1 MDKLKMGKKYADF
14 VKLKNTLMR
23 SIANNSLT
31 FFKVKNFDAESFID
45 TPISKKWAPRK
56 SKKDDEGRRLLVKT
70 GRGRQ
75 SINIKQISPNKALIV
90 ADAPYMK
97 FHNDGAKYLPQR
109 KFMGQSN
116 KLDKESIEIINK
128 KIRQIL

>member
-1 MDKLKMGKKYADF
+1 MGKKYADF

-31 FFKVKNFDAESFID
+31 FFKVKNFDSESFQD
-45 TPISKKWAPRK
+45 TPMSKKWAPRK
-56 SKKDDEGRRLLVKT
+56 SKKDDAGRRLLVKT

-75 SINIKQISPNKALIV
+75 SITIKQISPDKALIA

-97 FHNDGAKYLPQR
+97 YHNDGTKTLPQR
-109 KFMGQSN
+109 KFMGKSN
-116 KLDKESIEIINK
+116 KLDRETMDMINK
-128 KIRQIL
+128 KIRAIL